1 MFRSRSWFGG
11 NWNRPKNRLS
21 LEHLKYLYS
30 ILEKNT
36 TVSESN
42 RGLLVESLRCI
53 AEILIWGDQHDS
65 SVFDF
70 FLEKNMLSYFLH
82 IMRQKS
88 GGSSFVCVQL
98 LQTLNILFE
107 NIRNETSLY
116 YLLSNNHVNS
126 IIVHKF
132 DFSDEDVMGYYILFL
147 KTLSL
152 KLNTHTIHFFYN
164 EHTNDFPL
172 YTEAIKF
179 FNHPES
185 MVRIA
190 VRTISLNVYK
200 VQNASMLRFIRDKTA
215 APYFSNLVWFIGKHI
230 LELDTCVRTDIDHQ
244 SNQKLSNLVA
254 EHLDHLHYLNDIL
267 LLEIDDL
274 NAVLTEHL
282 LHKLFVPLYIFSLTP
297 APPPTSLAVVTQNL
311 AAVLNRPV
319 DIDIQDI
326 NNPRVSSIVALYL
339 LSLVFLVITHAPLV
353 HALAWVILNGDHGV
367 FKEGAAEILNAYV
380 EHRLA
385 VVPGFGEPRESLEQ
399 ALETVGANSSSYSYD
414 GDNLNT
420 VEATAGT
427 SGAALALATN
437 AEANLVVTT
446 TTTTTKIA
454 TEGADSDAELSAR
467 KISVGSASAAAQVVL
482 NNVKLGNIT
491 DEEKEELQKLV
502 QPTQAYSELSRP
514 FLEMVLSALDCTEND
529 YLALLALCLIYAMAY
544 NRGVKNEWFEQ
555 VLSKSAKGSYSY
567 KTELIERLLH
577 IISLS
582 NQPSCRIRLITIEIA
597 LQLLV
602 TFSKPYTDEAC
613 ITEVQQDALFS
624 ARNQSMVV
632 LRNFYKSEDI
642 FLDLFEDEFNEMRKT
657 NLNVEFLCMD
667 STILLP
673 PTGTP
678 LTGINFTRRL
688 PCGEVEKA
696 RRAIRVFF
704 LLRRTCQQF
713 LNEKET
719 LLPLTNTMHL
729 VQVDNVLDLNNSD
742 LIACTVITKDS
753 TKQRR
758 FLVIDSLQLILVEPD
773 AKLLGW
779 GVAKFVGFLQDVE
792 VVGDK
797 DDSRCLHITV
807 HRGGATHNRTPL
819 LSAKFLFDDHIRC
832 MAAKQ
837 RLTKGRSK
845 ARQKKMYQIAQ
856 LIEIPGQ
863 VIDSPVYAVAGL
875 RAGSVASS
883 SSRSSREHRP
893 ILSTANR
900 VPGFAAALKR
910 ESNNS
915 GGVCRIQMAQNRSI
929 EGIRNENVGRPRRR
943 NSNSSSQSSTSQ
955 TRESNG
961 STAREHSPSSSSQ
974 SRENSQNRASTRS
987 RDSSPRVPR
996 PRSEEIPLEDFQH
1009 SRNNSPH
1016 SRANSSHVNTPT
1028 RAHTPSRALNYEQI
1042 AIPVH
1047 NGIPRETH
1055 SPAPLHASQLN
1066 GVAIAKEV
1074 VVPVANSEET
1084 SFIGSEEGA
1093 SSDQRRRGIIET
1105 V

>member
-11 NWNRPKNRLS
+11 GWNKPKNRLS
-21 LEHLKYLYS
+21 LDHLKYLYS
-30 ILEKNT
+30 VLEKNT
-36 TVSESN
+36 TVSENN
-42 RGLLVESLRCI
+42 RGLLVESLRSI

-230 LELDTCVRTDIDHQ
+230 LELDNCVRTDIDHQ

-267 LLEIDDL
+267 LLEINDL

-297 APPPTSLAVVTQNL
+297 APPPPSLALVTQNL
-311 AAVLNRPV
+311 AAVLNRNV
-319 DIDIQDI
+319 DIDIQEMQ
-326 NNPRVSSIVALYL
+326 NPRVSSIVALYL
-339 LSLVFLVITHAPLV
+339 LSLVFLVVTHSPLV
-353 HALAWVILNGDHGV
+353 HALAWVILNGDNSV
-367 FKEGAAEILNAYV
+367 FKEGAASVLYE
-380 EHRLA
+380 EHRQA
-385 VVPGFGEPRESLEQ
+385 VVPSFAEPRESLEQ
-399 ALETVGANSSSYSYD
+399 ALDTATAANFSGYSYGEETTED
-414 GDNLNT
+414 
-420 VEATAGT
+420 
-427 SGAALALATN
+427 S
-437 AEANLVVTT
+437 LVIAPNNDVSTT
-446 TTTTTKIA
+446 TNHQPVEE
-454 TEGADSDAELSAR
+454 TEIHSSTEALEN
-467 KISVGSASAAAQVVL
+467 VVPTL
-482 NNVKLGNIT
+482 PNAVKLANIT
-491 DEEKEELQKLV
+491 DEEKEKLQQLTS
-502 QPTQAYSELSRP
+502 PTTATVIHQALNRP
-514 FLEMVLSALDCTEND
+514 FLDTVLSALDCTEND
-529 YLALLALCLIYAMAY
+529 YLALLALCLIYAMTF
-544 NRGVKNEWFEQ
+544 NKGVKNDWFHQ
-555 VLSKSAKGSYSY
+555 VLSKSNGTLSY
-567 KTELIERLLH
+567 KSEIIERLLN
-577 IISLS
+577 IITLS

-597 LQLLV
+597 LHLLV
-602 TFSKPYTDEAC
+602 TFTKPTEDSPTATS
-613 ITEVQQDALFS
+613 ITEAQQDILFA
-624 ARNQSMVV
+624 ARNQSMFV

-642 FLDLFEDEFNEMRKT
+642 FLDLFEDEYNEMRKT

-678 LTGINFTRRL
+678 LTGIPFTRRL

-704 LLRRTCQQF
+704 LLRKTCQQF

-719 LLPLTNTMHL
+719 MLPLTNSVNL
-729 VQVDNVLDLNNSD
+729 VQIDNVLDLNNSD
-742 LIACTVITKDS
+742 LIACTVIAKDNV
-753 TKQRR
+753 KQRR

-807 HRGGATHNRTPL
+807 HRGGASHNRTPL
-819 LSAKFLFDDHIRC
+819 ISAKFLFDDHIRC

-856 LIEIPGQ
+856 MIEISGQ

-875 RAGSVASS
+875 RSASGPSSSS
-883 SSRSSREHRP
+883 SSRSSRDHRP
-893 ILSTANR
+893 IFSTNNR
-900 VPGFAAALKR
+900 VPGFAAALRR
-910 ESNNS
+910 ENIA
-915 GGVCRIQMAQNRSI
+915 GGVSRIQMAQNRSI
-929 EGIRNENVGRPRRR
+929 EGIRNEGSGRSRRR
-943 NSNSSSQSSTSQ
+943 SPNSNASANNGETVSSQ
-955 TRESNG
+955 
-961 STAREHSPSSSSQ
+961 REHSHSPIGAKSSSHSRDNSLQ
-974 SRENSQNRASTRS
+974 RTSREG
-987 RDSSPRVPR
+987 SPLTQR

-1016 SRANSSHVNTPT
+1016 GRTPSSSSNAGSRSN
-1028 RAHTPSRALNYEQI
+1028 TPSRALNFDQI
-1042 AIPVH
+1042 SMH
-1047 NGIPRETH
+1047 NASPRRDNVM
-1055 SPAPLHASQLN
+1055 ANQAN
-1066 GVAIAKEV
+1066 GVSTSKDNILHTQKS
-1074 VVPVANSEET
+1074 SEET
-1084 SFIGSEEGA
+1084 SFIATEDTNNTNCTAGSSA
-1093 SSDQRRRGIIET
+1093 ARRKGTIET

>member
-11 NWNRPKNRLS
+11 PWGGRPKNRLS
-21 LEHLKYLYS
+21 LDHLKYLYS

-36 TVSESN
+36 TVSENN

-65 SVFDF
+65 LVFDF

-126 IIVHKF
+126 IMVHKF

-200 VQNASMLRFIRDKTA
+200 VQNSSMLRFIRDKTA

-230 LELDTCVRTDIDHQ
+230 LELDSCVRTDIDHQ

-254 EHLDHLHYLNDIL
+254 EHLDHLHYLSDIL
-267 LLEIDDL
+267 LLDIKDL

-297 APPPTSLAVVTQNL
+297 APPPPSLAVVTQNL
-311 AAVLNRPV
+311 AAVLNRNV
-319 DIDIQDI
+319 NIDIQEM

-339 LSLVFLVITHAPLV
+339 LSLVFLVVTHAPLV
-353 HALAWVILNGDHGV
+353 HALAWVILNGDHSV
-367 FKEGAAEILNAYV
+367 FKEGAAEILNSYV
-380 EHRLA
+380 EHREV
-385 VVPGFGEPRESLEQ
+385 VVPGFGEPNESLEQ
-399 ALETVGANSSSYSYD
+399 ALDTVTGQSSSSY
-414 GDNLNT
+414 NLSEDSG
-420 VEATAGT
+420 VE
-427 SGAALALATN
+427 SAAVNELEAHLHTDVEL
-437 AEANLVVTT
+437 AEA
-446 TTTTTKIA
+446 
-454 TEGADSDAELSAR
+454 AR
-467 KISVGSASAAAQVVL
+467 MR
-482 NNVKLGNIT
+482 NIT
-491 DEEKEELQKLV
+491 DEEKQKQLLQQSTSSSSSAFAK
-502 QPTQAYSELSRP
+502 P
-514 FLEMVLSALDCTEND
+514 FLDTVLQALDCTEND
-529 YLALLALCLIYAMAY
+529 YLALLALCLIYAMSH
-544 NRGVKNEWFEQ
+544 NRGIKNEWFDQ
-555 VLSKSAKGSYSY
+555 VLSKSTRGSFSY
-567 KTELIERLLH
+567 KTALIEQLLN
-577 IISLS
+577 IITQSS
-582 NQPSCRIRLITIEIA
+582 QPSCRIRLITVEIA
-597 LQLLV
+597 LELLV
-602 TFSKPYTDEAC
+602 TFTKPILDEARC
-613 ITEVQQDALFS
+613 ITTSQQELLFS
-624 ARNQSMVV
+624 ARNQSMIV

-642 FLDLFEDEFNEMRKT
+642 FLDLFEDEYNEMRKAQ
-657 NLNVEFLCMD
+657 LNVEFLCMD

-696 RRAIRVFF
+696 RRAIRVYF
-704 LLRRTCQQF
+704 LLRRTCQKF
-713 LNEKET
+713 LNEKEC
-719 LLPLTNTMHL
+719 LLPLTNVVNL
-729 VQVDNVLDLNNSD
+729 VQVENVLDLNNSD
-742 LIACTVITKDS
+742 LIACTVVSKDNA
-753 TKQRR
+753 KQRR

-773 AKLLGW
+773 SKLLGW

-792 VVGDK
+792 VQGDK

-807 HRGGATHNRTPL
+807 HRGGVTHNRTPL

-863 VIDSPVYAVAGL
+863 MDSPVFAVCGTAGTNSS
-875 RAGSVASS
+875 GSS
-883 SSRSSREHRP
+883 SSRSSHHRS
-893 ILSTANR
+893 IFSTANR
-900 VPGFAAALKR
+900 VPGFAAVLR
-910 ESNNS
+910 TSHNS
-915 GGVCRIQMAQNRSI
+915 AGVSRTQMAQNRSI
-929 EGIRNENVGRPRRR
+929 EGIRNESSGRSRRR
-943 NSNSSSQSSTSQ
+943 SPNGSSSNTLR
-955 TRESNG
+955 TNVDRD
-961 STAREHSPSSSSQ
+961 RSPSVSVGSHSSSQ
-974 SRENSQNRASTRS
+974 SRENSQPRSSGTRS
-987 RDSSPRVPR
+987 RESSPRMPR

-1016 SRANSSHVNTPT
+1016 SRGNPSPSS
-1028 RAHTPSRALNYEQI
+1028 RSHTPSRLLHYEQI
-1042 AIPVH
+1042 SVH
-1047 NGIPRETH
+1047 SGSPRAEAASLTGTN
-1055 SPAPLHASQLN
+1055 ALLSQLN
-1066 GVAIAKEV
+1066 GVTVAKEV
-1074 VVPVANSEET
+1074 LPVPSSEET
-1084 SFIGSEEGA
+1084 SFIANDSEGA
-1093 SSDQRRRGIIET
+1093 ESRRKGAIET

>member
-11 NWNRPKNRLS
+11 GWNKPKNRLS
-21 LEHLKYLYS
+21 LDHLKYLYS
-30 ILEKNT
+30 VLEKNT
-36 TVSESN
+36 TVSENN
-42 RGLLVESLRCI
+42 RGLLVESLRSI

-230 LELDTCVRTDIDHQ
+230 LELDNCVRTDIDHQ

-267 LLEIDDL
+267 LLEINDL

-297 APPPTSLAVVTQNL
+297 APPPPSLALVTQNL
-311 AAVLNRPV
+311 AAVLNRNV
-319 DIDIQDI
+319 DIDIQEMQ
-326 NNPRVSSIVALYL
+326 NPRVSSIVALYL
-339 LSLVFLVITHAPLV
+339 LSLVFLVVTHSPLV
-353 HALAWVILNGDHGV
+353 HALAWVILNGDNSV
-367 FKEGAAEILNAYV
+367 FKEGAASVLYE
-380 EHRLA
+380 EHRQV
-385 VVPGFGEPRESLEQ
+385 VVPSFTEPRESLEQ
-399 ALETVGANSSSYSYD
+399 ALDTAANFSGYSYGEETTED
-414 GDNLNT
+414 SLVTASNNDSATTSNIHP
-420 VEATAGT
+420 VEETEIHSSTEALENAVSTLSNATK
-427 SGAALALATN
+427 LA
-437 AEANLVVTT
+437 
-446 TTTTTKIA
+446 
-454 TEGADSDAELSAR
+454 
-467 KISVGSASAAAQVVL
+467 
-482 NNVKLGNIT
+482 NIT
-491 DEEKEELQKLV
+491 DEEKEKLQQLTS
-502 QPTQAYSELSRP
+502 PTAVTVIHPTLNRP
-514 FLEMVLSALDCTEND
+514 FLDTVLSALDCSEND
-529 YLALLALCLIYAMAY
+529 YLALLALCLIYAMTF
-544 NRGVKNEWFEQ
+544 NKGVKNDWFHQ
-555 VLSKSAKGSYSY
+555 VLSKSNGALSY
-567 KTELIERLLH
+567 KSEIIERLLN
-577 IISLS
+577 IITLS

-597 LQLLV
+597 LHLLV
-602 TFSKPYTDEAC
+602 TFTKPTEDSPATTC
-613 ITEVQQDALFS
+613 ITEAQQDLLFA
-624 ARNQSMVV
+624 ARNQSMSV

-642 FLDLFEDEFNEMRKT
+642 FLDLFEDEYNEMRKT

-667 STILLP
+667 SAILLP

-678 LTGINFTRRL
+678 LTGIPFTRRL

-704 LLRRTCQQF
+704 LLRKTCQQY
-713 LNEKET
+713 LNEKENM
-719 LLPLTNTMHL
+719 LPLTNSVNL
-729 VQVDNVLDLNNSD
+729 VQIDNVLDLNNSD
-742 LIACTVITKDS
+742 LIACTVIAKDNV
-753 TKQRR
+753 KQRR

-792 VVGDK
+792 VIGDK

-807 HRGGATHNRTPL
+807 HRGGASHNRTPL
-819 LSAKFLFDDHIRC
+819 ISAKFLFDDHIRC

-856 LIEIPGQ
+856 MIEIPGQ

-875 RAGSVASS
+875 RSASGPSSSS
-883 SSRSSREHRP
+883 SSRSSRDHRP
-893 ILSTANR
+893 IFSTNNR
-900 VPGFAAALKR
+900 VPGFAAALRR
-910 ESNNS
+910 ENVS
-915 GGVCRIQMAQNRSI
+915 GGVSRIQMAQNRSI
-929 EGIRNENVGRPRRR
+929 EGIRNEGSGRSRRR
-943 NSNSSSQSSTSQ
+943 SPTSSAVVSNGETGSSQ
-955 TRESNG
+955 
-961 STAREHSPSSSSQ
+961 REHSHSPSIRAKSSSHSRDNSLQ
-974 SRENSQNRASTRS
+974 RTSREG
-987 RDSSPRVPR
+987 SPLTQR

-1016 SRANSSHVNTPT
+1016 GRTPSSSSNAGSRS
-1028 RAHTPSRALNYEQI
+1028 HTPSRVLNFDQMS
-1042 AIPVH
+1042 VH
-1047 NGIPRETH
+1047 NASPRRDSAMSNQT
-1055 SPAPLHASQLN
+1055 N
-1066 GVAIAKEV
+1066 GVSSSKDNV
-1074 VVPVANSEET
+1074 LQTQKSSEET
-1084 SFIGSEEGA
+1084 SFIATEEPNSSNCTAGSSA
-1093 SSDQRRRGIIET
+1093 ARRKGTIET

>member
-11 NWNRPKNRLS
+11 PWGGRPKNRLS

-65 SVFDF
+65 LVFDF

-126 IIVHKF
+126 IMVHKF

-200 VQNASMLRFIRDKTA
+200 VQNSSMLRFIRDKTA

-254 EHLDHLHYLNDIL
+254 EHLDHLHYLSDIL
-267 LLEIDDL
+267 LLDIKDL

-297 APPPTSLAVVTQNL
+297 APPPPSLAVVTQNL
-311 AAVLNRPV
+311 AAVLNRNV
-319 DIDIQDI
+319 DIDIQEMH
-326 NNPRVSSIVALYL
+326 NPRVSSIVALFL
-339 LSLVFLVITHAPLV
+339 LSLVFLVVSHAPLV
-353 HALAWVILNGDHGV
+353 HALAWVILNGDHSV
-367 FKEGAAEILNAYV
+367 FKEGAAEILNSYV
-380 EHRLA
+380 EHREV
-385 VVPGFGEPRESLEQ
+385 VVPGFGEPNESLEQ
-399 ALETVGANSSSYSYD
+399 ALDTVTGQSSASSYALSEDSGVESSSPAATELDSQAD
-414 GDNLNT
+414 A
-420 VEATAGT
+420 VEA
-427 SGAALALATN
+427 
-437 AEANLVVTT
+437 EQ
-446 TTTTTKIA
+446 TK
-454 TEGADSDAELSAR
+454 LR
-467 KISVGSASAAAQVVL
+467 
-482 NNVKLGNIT
+482 NIT
-491 DEEKEELQKLV
+491 DEEKQLLQKSSSS
-502 QPTQAYSELSRP
+502 AKSDFGEMAKP
-514 FLEMVLSALDCTEND
+514 FLDTVLHALDCTEND
-529 YLALLALCLIYAMAY
+529 YLALLSLCLIYAMSH
-544 NRGVKNEWFEQ
+544 NRGIKNEWFEQ
-555 VLSKSAKGSYSY
+555 VLAKSTRGAFSY
-567 KTELIERLLH
+567 KTALIEHLLN
-577 IISLS
+577 IITQSS
-582 NQPSCRIRLITIEIA
+582 QPSSRIRLITVEIA
-597 LQLLV
+597 LELLV
-602 TFSKPYTDEAC
+602 TFTRPSSDETRC
-613 ITEVQQDALFS
+613 ITSAQQDLLFS
-624 ARNQSMVV
+624 ARNQSMAV

-642 FLDLFEDEFNEMRKT
+642 FLDLFEDEYNEMRKAH
-657 NLNVEFLCMD
+657 LNVEFLCMD

-696 RRAIRVFF
+696 RRAIRVYF
-704 LLRRTCQQF
+704 LLRRTCQKF
-713 LNEKET
+713 LNEKES
-719 LLPLTNTMHL
+719 LLPLTNVVNL
-729 VQVDNVLDLNNSD
+729 VQVENVLDLNNSD
-742 LIACTVITKDS
+742 LIACTVVAKDS
-753 TKQRR
+753 SKQRR
-758 FLVIDSLQLILVEPD
+758 FLVIDALQLILVEPD

-792 VVGDK
+792 VQGDK

-807 HRGGATHNRTPL
+807 HRGGVTHNRTPL

-863 VIDSPVYAVAGL
+863 MDSPVFAVGGTMATSSGG
-875 RAGSVASS
+875 GSGNSSGS
-883 SSRSSREHRP
+883 SSRSSHHRP
-893 ILSTANR
+893 MFTANR
-900 VPGFAAALKR
+900 VPGFAAVLR
-910 ESNNS
+910 GNNS
-915 GGVCRIQMAQNRSI
+915 AGVSRTQMAQNRSI
-929 EGIRNENVGRPRRR
+929 EG
-943 NSNSSSQSSTSQ
+943 
-955 TRESNG
+955 
-961 STAREHSPSSSSQ
+961 
-974 SRENSQNRASTRS
+974 
-987 RDSSPRVPR
+987 
-996 PRSEEIPLEDFQH
+996 SEEIPLEDFQH

-1016 SRANSSHVNTPT
+1016 SRGNPSPASRS
-1028 RAHTPSRALNYEQI
+1028 HTPIRVLHYDQLSG
-1042 AIPVH
+1042 H
-1047 NGIPRETH
+1047 SGSPREASLVGTN
-1055 SPAPLHASQLN
+1055 ALLSQLN
-1066 GVAIAKEV
+1066 GLARE
-1074 VVPVANSEET
+1074 VVPVQSSEET
-1084 SFIGSEEGA
+1084 SFIGNDGNDSTGGTEG
-1093 SSDQRRRGIIET
+1093 RRRGAIET

>member
-11 NWNRPKNRLS
+11 PWGGRPKNRLS

-65 SVFDF
+65 LVFDF

-126 IIVHKF
+126 IMVHKF

-200 VQNASMLRFIRDKTA
+200 VQNSSMLRFIRDKTA

-254 EHLDHLHYLNDIL
+254 EHLDHLHYLSDIL
-267 LLEIDDL
+267 LLDIKDL

-297 APPPTSLAVVTQNL
+297 APPPPSLAVVTQNL
-311 AAVLNRPV
+311 AAVLNRNV
-319 DIDIQDI
+319 DIDIQEMH
-326 NNPRVSSIVALYL
+326 NPRVSSIVALFL
-339 LSLVFLVITHAPLV
+339 LSLVFLVVSHAPLV
-353 HALAWVILNGDHGV
+353 HALAWVILNGDHSV
-367 FKEGAAEILNAYV
+367 FKEGAAEILNSYV
-380 EHRLA
+380 EHREV
-385 VVPGFGEPRESLEQ
+385 VVPGFGEPNESLEQ
-399 ALETVGANSSSYSYD
+399 ALDTVTGQSSASSYALSEDSGVESSSP
-414 GDNLNT
+414 
-420 VEATAGT
+420 A
-427 SGAALALATN
+427 
-437 AEANLVVTT
+437 
-446 TTTTTKIA
+446 A
-454 TEGADSDAELSAR
+454 TELDSQTDAIEAE
-467 KISVGSASAAAQVVL
+467 QT
-482 NNVKLGNIT
+482 KLRNIT
-491 DEEKEELQKLV
+491 DEEKQLLQKTSSSAKSDFV
-502 QPTQAYSELSRP
+502 EMAKP
-514 FLEMVLSALDCTEND
+514 FLDTVLHALDCTEND
-529 YLALLALCLIYAMAY
+529 YLALLSLCLIYAMSH
-544 NRGVKNEWFEQ
+544 NRDGIKNEWFEQ
-555 VLSKSAKGSYSY
+555 VLAKSTRGSFSY
-567 KTELIERLLH
+567 KTALIEQLLN
-577 IISLS
+577 IITQSS
-582 NQPSCRIRLITIEIA
+582 QPSSRIRLITVEIA
-597 LQLLV
+597 LELLV
-602 TFSKPYTDEAC
+602 TFTRPSSDETRC
-613 ITEVQQDALFS
+613 ITAAQQDLLFS

-642 FLDLFEDEFNEMRKT
+642 FLDLFEDEYNEMRKAQ
-657 NLNVEFLCMD
+657 LNVEFLCMD

-696 RRAIRVFF
+696 RRAIRVYF
-704 LLRRTCQQF
+704 LLRRTCQKF
-713 LNEKET
+713 LNEKES
-719 LLPLTNTMHL
+719 LLPLTNVINL
-729 VQVDNVLDLNNSD
+729 VQVENVLDLNNSD
-742 LIACTVITKDS
+742 LIACTVVAKDS
-753 TKQRR
+753 SKQRR
-758 FLVIDSLQLILVEPD
+758 FLVIDALQLILVEPD

-792 VVGDK
+792 VQGDK

-807 HRGGATHNRTPL
+807 HRGGVTHNRSPL

-863 VIDSPVYAVAGL
+863 MDSPVFAVGGTMAVPSGG
-875 RAGSVASS
+875 GSGNSSGS
-883 SSRSSREHRP
+883 SSRSGHHRP
-893 ILSTANR
+893 MFSTANR
-900 VPGFAAALKR
+900 VPGFAAVLR
-910 ESNNS
+910 GNNS
-915 GGVCRIQMAQNRSI
+915 AGVSRTQMAPNRSI
-929 EGIRNENVGRPRRR
+929 EG
-943 NSNSSSQSSTSQ
+943 
-955 TRESNG
+955 
-961 STAREHSPSSSSQ
+961 
-974 SRENSQNRASTRS
+974 
-987 RDSSPRVPR
+987 
-996 PRSEEIPLEDFQH
+996 SEEIPLEDFQH
-1009 SRNNSPH
+1009 SRTNSPH
-1016 SRANSSHVNTPT
+1016 SRGNPSPASRS
-1028 RAHTPSRALNYEQI
+1028 HTPIRVIHYDQISGHSGSPRDSSLGGTNAL
-1042 AIPVH
+1042 
-1047 NGIPRETH
+1047 
-1055 SPAPLHASQLN
+1055 LSQLN
-1066 GVAIAKEV
+1066 GLAREAL
-1074 VVPVANSEET
+1074 PVQSSEET
-1084 SFIGSEEGA
+1084 SFIGSDVNDSTGG
-1093 SSDQRRRGIIET
+1093 SDSRRRGAIET